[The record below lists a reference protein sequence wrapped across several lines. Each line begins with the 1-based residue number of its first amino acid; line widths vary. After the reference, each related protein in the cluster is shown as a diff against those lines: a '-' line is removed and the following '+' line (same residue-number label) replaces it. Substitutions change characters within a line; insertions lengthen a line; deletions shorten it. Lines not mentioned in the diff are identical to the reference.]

1 MTLGGMNEKPGTAQ
15 IGTAR
20 NKLSIPISN
29 HNNFFTSKYQENL
42 LNQIDVFEQTNLSLT
57 SQHNKSLFETG
68 PFDLVSKDTHK
79 NNTLHAGHAAN
90 HTLLAGSGYGGA
102 VPSPGDSF
110 LGNADSRLKTAD
122 SAMVNMKR
130 RQHNPHPS
138 VNMKAIIT
146 SIIQDGSDTRGTS
159 IDQPLKN
166 SRNTHRVQQ
175 SFGPG

>member
-20 NKLSIPISN
+20 NKLSN

-68 PFDLVSKDTHK
+68 PFDLVSKDTHN

-90 HTLLAGSGYGGA
+90 YTLLAGSGYGGA

-130 RQHNPHPS
+130 RQHNQHQPS
-138 VNMKAIIT
+138 ANIKSIIT

-166 SRNTHRVQQ
+166 TQRGQQ
-175 SFGPG
+175 SFGPS